1 MLDLG
6 IMGTLLAVARV
17 KMMAMVAMMMMIKKM
32 TVAMMKKG
40 TSELKLNLASLTARV
55 FPVESGV
62 YLGWIIVMPIISD
75 HGCNQY
81 DD

>member
-1 MLDLG
+1 M
-6 IMGTLLAVARV
+6 TVARI
-17 KMMAMVAMMMMIKKM
+17 KMMVM
-32 TVAMMKKG
+32 VAMMKKG

-62 YLGWIIVMPIISD
+62 YLGWIIVREIIID
-75 HGCNQY
+75 HDCNQY

>member
-1 MLDLG
+1 M
-6 IMGTLLAVARV
+6 TVARI
-17 KMMAMVAMMMMIKKM
+17 KMMVMVAMMMMKKV

-62 YLGWIIVMPIISD
+62 YLGWTID
-75 HGCNQY
+75 CNQY
-81 DD
+81 HMR